1 MSKAMPDDEMVSWLL
16 FYTGYSIRFISEF
29 VGSGFQHIAFSCT
42 NIFAAIADMRARGQ
56 KNGHA
61 GDPGYFAWG
70 CFRYFG
76 WEQGGLPSRSSR
88 TRGPPSPL
96 ASARQPSLAS
106 RAKAGGP
113 GRTRICNQTVMSGG
127 NPQHSH

>member
-56 KNGHA
+56 KTAMPAIPANLHGVVFDILVGSRVACRAVARGRAARLRRWLRRGSLHSLRERRLVGPA
-61 GDPGYFAWG
+61 GLEPA
-70 CFRYFG
+70 
-76 WEQGGLPSRSSR
+76 
-88 TRGPPSPL
+88 TRPL
-96 ASARQPSLAS
+96 
-106 RAKAGGP
+106 
-113 GRTRICNQTVMSGG
+113 
-127 NPQHSH
+127 